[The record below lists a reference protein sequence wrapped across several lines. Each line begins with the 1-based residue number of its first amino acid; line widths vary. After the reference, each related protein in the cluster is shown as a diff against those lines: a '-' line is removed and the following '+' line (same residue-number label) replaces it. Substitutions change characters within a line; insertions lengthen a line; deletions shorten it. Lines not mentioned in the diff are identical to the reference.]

1 MSGGNRIRRRAS
13 LPDALAAEADAATG
27 HSRGE
32 RGERAERLAGVAMR
46 LLCSPG
52 AHHTLDELAS
62 PYAVARSTASDDIL
76 TLDRLALGQGIGR
89 IEAVPGRGGGV
100 RFLPGATGSVARDT
114 VASFAGAVCDPARV
128 LPGGFLYLTDLVCSP
143 DWSSRLGAVFAG
155 VMRQAEPTHVLTVE
169 TRGIPIA
176 LMTAHKLGLP
186 LLIARRDA
194 RVTEGPALSI
204 TYLSATTGSIQNM
217 SLPRRALRT
226 GARVLIID
234 DFMRGGGT
242 AKGLTDLVAEFDA
255 VVAGIGMAIVTG
267 IPADK
272 RVGRFLPLA
281 VLSRVDEGSRWVE
294 VEPNLDLQWFAGR
307 RSGD

>member
-1 MSGGNRIRRRAS
+1 MDGQDMPRRPGRTIPQANRSGTGA
-13 LPDALAAEADAATG
+13 PAAR
-27 HSRGE
+27 S
-32 RGERAERLAGVAMR
+32 ERLAGIALR
-46 LLCSPG
+46 LLSSP
-52 AHHTLDELAS
+52 ATPHTLDELAA
-62 PYAVARSTASDDIL
+62 PYGTARSTSSDDIV
-76 TLDRLALGQGIGR
+76 TLNRLAVEQGIGQ
-89 IEAVPGRGGGV
+89 IETLPGKGGGV
-100 RFLPGATGSVARDT
+100 RFLPGATPPVARET
-114 VASFAGAVCDPARV
+114 ISRFCAAARDPARV

-143 DWSSRLGAVFAG
+143 QWSSQLGEVFAA

-204 TYLSATTGSIQNM
+204 TYLSATTGSVQNM
-217 SLPRRALRT
+217 SLPRRALRS
-226 GARVLIID
+226 GARVLIVD

-255 VVAGIGMAIVTG
+255 AVAGIGLAIVTRT
-267 IPADK
+267 PADK

-281 VLSRVDEGSRWVE
+281 VLNRVDEGSHWVE
-294 VEPNLDLQWFAGR
+294 IEPNLDLQWFSGH
-307 RSGD
+307 RST

>member
-1 MSGGNRIRRRAS
+1 MDRGAAQAQRSGR
-13 LPDALAAEADAATG
+13 L
-27 HSRGE
+27 
-32 RGERAERLAGVAMR
+32 ERLADMAMR
-46 LLCSPG
+46 LLANPG
-52 AHHTLDELAS
+52 RRYTLDELAA
-62 PYAVARSTASDDIL
+62 PYDTARSTTSDDMVI
-76 TLDRLALGQGIGR
+76 LDRLAATQGIGR
-89 IEAVPGRGGGV
+89 IETLPGKGGGV
-100 RFLPGATGSVARDT
+100 RYLPDAPASVSQTTITQFAAAAR
-114 VASFAGAVCDPARV
+114 DPARV

-176 LMTAHKLGLP
+176 LMTAHRLGLP

-204 TYLSATTGSIQNM
+204 TYLSATTGSVQNM
-217 SLPRRALRT
+217 SLPRRALRS

-255 VVAGIGMAIVTG
+255 VVAGIGMAIVTSQ
-267 IPADK
+267 PVDK
-272 RVGRFLPLA
+272 RVGRFLALTT
-281 VLSRVDEGSRWVE
+281 LTRVDEGSRWVQI
-294 VEPNLDLQWFAGR
+294 EPNVDLQWSNCHLPG
-307 RSGD
+307 